1 VAEPLLDSRGRIHVV
16 DDDPSFAR
24 AIERLLKQAGYEV
37 RTYASAQHL
46 LDDLPTGDEPGCI
59 VLDVQIPG
67 MTGPQLQERLN
78 ELGSTLPIIFL
89 TGHPDIPAIVRAIKA
104 GAHDFL
110 TKPVSSDDLLAA
122 IKKVLAH

>member
-1 VAEPLLDSRGRIHVV
+1 VEPGHSLGRIHVV
-16 DDDPSFAR
+16 DDDPSFAK
-24 AIERLLKQAGYEV
+24 AIERRLTQVGYTV
-37 RTYASAQHL
+37 TTYATAQHL
-46 LDDLPTGDEPGCI
+46 LDRLPTGDEPGCI

-67 MTGPQLQERLN
+67 MSGPQLQERLN